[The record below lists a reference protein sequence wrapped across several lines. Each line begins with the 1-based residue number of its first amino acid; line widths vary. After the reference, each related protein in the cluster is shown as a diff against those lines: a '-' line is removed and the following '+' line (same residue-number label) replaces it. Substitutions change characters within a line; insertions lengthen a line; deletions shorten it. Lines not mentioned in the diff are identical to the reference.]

1 MPKERLVSLVL
12 ALVTI
17 AYPLL
22 VYLGL
27 GHFEPRWFASILL
40 LMGLIRLVAKPS
52 PTTWGLVAAALLLA
66 ALTWLSNTWLPL
78 KLYPVGVNLLLAVL
92 FGASL
97 VYPPPVIERIA
108 RLSDP
113 DLPAQGVAYTR
124 TVTKV
129 WLAFFVVNGALALAT
144 ALWASDAVWT
154 LYNGLISY
162 CLIGILGGTEWL
174 VRRRVLRSYRATVVA
189 PELVVHG

>member
-1 MPKERLVSLVL
+1 MLKERLANLVL

-66 ALTWLSNTWLPL
+66 ALTWLSNAWLPL
-78 KLYPVGVNLLLAVL
+78 KLYPVGVNLFLAAL

-108 RLSDP
+108 RLSEP

-124 TVTKV
+124 TVTKI
-129 WLAFFVVNGALALAT
+129 WLGFFVLNGALALAT
-144 ALWASDAVWT
+144 ALWASDAIWT
-154 LYNGLISY
+154 LYNGLIAY
-162 CLIGILGGTEWL
+162 CLIGILGGAEWL
-174 VRRRVLRSYRATVVA
+174 VRRRVRRSYRAAVVA
-189 PELVVHG
+189 SEVVVHG